1 MPRHA
6 QDNLYS
12 QRNDGCFHVFTV
24 VGELAS
30 EQASPRDTKGTSQG
44 LETVPT
50 VGGGKEVDAEC
61 LLAEMAERFDP
72 RRFL

>member
-1 MPRHA
+1 
-6 QDNLYS
+6 
-12 QRNDGCFHVFTV
+12 V

-44 LETVPT
+44 LETVPI